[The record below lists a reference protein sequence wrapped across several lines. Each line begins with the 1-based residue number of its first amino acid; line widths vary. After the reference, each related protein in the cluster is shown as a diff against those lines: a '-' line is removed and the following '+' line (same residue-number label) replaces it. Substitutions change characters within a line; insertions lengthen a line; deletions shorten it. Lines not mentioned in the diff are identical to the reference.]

1 MAAQCCN
8 FLGEA
13 MLETFTPSV
22 GGFGLGDTSGSR
34 QKMEEKK
41 RELLLATTMEKG

>member
-1 MAAQCCN
+1 
-8 FLGEA
+8 

-34 QKMEEKK
+34 QKMEEK